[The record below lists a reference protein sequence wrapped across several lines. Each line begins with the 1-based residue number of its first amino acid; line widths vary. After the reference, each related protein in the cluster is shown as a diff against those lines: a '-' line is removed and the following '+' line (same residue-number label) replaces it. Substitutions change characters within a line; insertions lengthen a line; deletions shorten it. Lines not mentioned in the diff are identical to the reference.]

1 MFEAEHAGVGAAQ
14 PIVDTLAALGYKMY
28 RLVPALMVL
37 VPVHQ
42 FTDSKNQSLDL
53 NVFCCKDDKAM
64 RLAEQGLLVLETSL
78 ITARSSADFIES
90 GFWDLP
96 YAQALRDRWQAT
108 ASDPLRSQLEAA
120 IADFYA
126 SQDLN
131 QSIAERYAALLD
143 SYKTLSGLC
152 RQDASR
158 LRTASLIRV
167 AFGLFSRLPFE
178 VRSLQSELN
187 SRLMREGCFSCVTQ
201 GLLDLVMRNSNDAI
215 ADLVAEPFLV
225 GLPRYDREQPPLRGF
240 NGHDPLHTWAFR
252 AYLDQT
258 VATTQ
263 SILWLNE
270 VLFKQAMYYMGAAF
284 NGGAYSQLL
293 VRRNQIISIAN
304 GKPVDKPIFMHSR
317 AGHKLVAWLRRCVS
331 EQQKKAVQEQQCN
344 FELETCLLLT
354 LSACCDPPGR
364 DCLVL
369 G

>member
-14 PIVDTLAALGYKMY
+14 PIVDSLAALGYKMY
-28 RLVPALMVL
+28 RLVPTLMVL
-37 VPVHQ
+37 VLVHQ
-42 FTDSKNQSLDL
+42 FTDSRNQSTNL

-78 ITARSSADFIES
+78 MEVRSSADFNES

-120 IADFYA
+120 IADFHT
-126 SQDLN
+126 SRDLN
-131 QSIAERYAALLD
+131 QSIEKRYAALQD
-143 SYKTLSGLC
+143 SYKTLLGLC

-167 AFGLFSRLPFE
+167 AFGLFSRLPYE
-178 VRSLQSELN
+178 VRSLQAELN
-187 SRLMREGCFSCVTQ
+187 RRLVEKGCFCCVTQ
-201 GLLDLVMRNSNDAI
+201 GLLDLLTPNSNEAI

-225 GLPRYDREQPPLRGF
+225 GLPHYDREQPPLRSF

-252 AYLDQT
+252 AYLDQYN
-258 VATTQ
+258 ATIQ
-263 SILWLNE
+263 SILWGNDDQ
-270 VLFKQAMYYMGAAF
+270 FKQVTYFMGAAF
-284 NGGAYSQLL
+284 NGGGYSQLL

-304 GKPVDKPIFMHSR
+304 GKPVDKPTFMHSR

-331 EQQKKAVQEQQCN
+331 EQQKKAVQEHQCN

-369 G
+369 V